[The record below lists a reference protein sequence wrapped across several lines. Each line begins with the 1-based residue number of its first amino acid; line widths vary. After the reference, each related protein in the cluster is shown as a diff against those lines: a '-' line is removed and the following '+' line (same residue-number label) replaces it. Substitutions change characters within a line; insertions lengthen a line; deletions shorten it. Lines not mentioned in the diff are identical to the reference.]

1 MSDRPH
7 ILVVDDD
14 RDLRES
20 IGEYLSLHGFDI
32 VLAEDGA
39 AMRRRVAERRP
50 DLVVLDLTMPGEDGL
65 TLARW
70 LRAQGS
76 TGIIMLTA
84 MAEPTDRIV
93 GLEVGADDYI
103 GKPFVPRE
111 LVARIRTVL
120 RRLAP
125 VAAPASAPQ
134 PPAHEVRF
142 GRCVL
147 DRLSGKLRG
156 DDGVEEQL
164 TGMELD
170 LLNAFAEH
178 PNRILS
184 RDRLL
189 SLAHNRDWDP
199 LDRSID
205 VRITRIRKKI
215 EPDPARPRVIKTVRG
230 AGYIF
235 EPGGIPSA

>member
-32 VLAEDGA
+32 ILAEDGA

-93 GLEVGADDYI
+93 GLEIGADDYI

-125 VAAPASAPQ
+125 IAAAPASAAQ

-235 EPGGIPSA
+235 EPGGV

>member
-20 IGEYLSLHGFDI
+20 IGEYLSLHGFDTI
-32 VLAEDGA
+32 LAEDGA

-93 GLEVGADDYI
+93 GLEIGADDYI

-125 VAAPASAPQ
+125 VAAAPASAPQ

-230 AGYIF
+230 AGYMF
-235 EPGGIPSA
+235 EPGGV